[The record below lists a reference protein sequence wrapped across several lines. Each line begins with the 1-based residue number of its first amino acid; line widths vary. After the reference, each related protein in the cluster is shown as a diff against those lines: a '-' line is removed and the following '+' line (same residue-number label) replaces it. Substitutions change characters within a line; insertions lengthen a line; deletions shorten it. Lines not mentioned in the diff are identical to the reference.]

1 MKNFI
6 CFSAVL
12 CIFMFRF
19 ITFISADNYWVV
31 IFYILFYRNLC
42 ALNPDNLFS
51 PLFTVEWSFSAA
63 LVVWLWIFWRIY
75 VFFWLVD
82 LLGPGWNICNCWMDC
97 HDFFCRHSNFP
108 HWWLSVTLAI
118 SCVSCYS
125 HNRFSQQLLN
135 ISVNASFPFNWKLGI
150 TQSKCPVC
158 VYHKNKWDSHQI
170 QLHFVLSPV

>member
-51 PLFTVEWSFSAA
+51 PLFTVERSFSAA

-75 VFFWLVD
+75 VFVWLVGWPLRSRVKYLQ
-82 LLGPGWNICNCWMDC
+82 LLNGLSW
-97 HDFFCRHSNFP
+97 FLLQTFTFST
-108 HWWLSVTLAI
+108 WWLSVTLAI

-158 VYHKNKWDSHQI
+158 VYHKKKMRFSSDTAA
-170 QLHFVLSPV
+170 LCA